1 MTDLRAAAQQAL
13 EALEDSLSDD
23 LTPYQAAKISA
34 ALRAALAEHHC
45 DTHCTWA
52 DHAPGCVR
60 AEPVEPVAWGVFGA
74 NLHDMFFTE
83 EEAHEMARLKGDGS
97 TVAPLYT
104 APPQHPAEPL
114 QEPYTGDVTRI
125 IREAGMTFHLG
136 LPHKPVIEQM
146 SRVVDLVY
154 AEASIKAAQQ
164 FAAPP
169 QRPAEPVQEP
179 MATVTSETGADISMS
194 WWHEPALPVGTKLYT
209 SPPQRKPLTDE
220 EISSLWDSH
229 IVPVFGKNGINPIVF
244 ARAIEQ
250 AHGIGSKT

>member
-164 FAAPP
+164 FAASP
-169 QRPAEPVQEP
+169 QR
-179 MATVTSETGADISMS
+179 
-194 WWHEPALPVGTKLYT
+194 L
-209 SPPQRKPLTDE
+209 PLTDE
-220 EISSLWDSH
+220 ECDAVMLALDGWARGVDH
-229 IVPVFGKNGINPIVF
+229 YEYGLPIHNEELRET
-244 ARAIEQ
+244 ARAVIR
-250 AHGIGSKT
+250 ATHGIGSKT